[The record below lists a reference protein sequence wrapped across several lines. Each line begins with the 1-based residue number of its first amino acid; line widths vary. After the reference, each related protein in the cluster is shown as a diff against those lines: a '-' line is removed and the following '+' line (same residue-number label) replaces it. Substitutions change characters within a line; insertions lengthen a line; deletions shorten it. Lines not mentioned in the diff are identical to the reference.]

1 MAHVKAISSSPRKG
15 MRKENIPAGKFVA
28 AFGLN
33 QDAHAG
39 DWHRQVS
46 LLAQES
52 IDSMREKGLEVSAGN
67 FAENITTEDLDLTAL
82 PVGSHLQLGEVELIV
97 SQLGKICH
105 HRCAIYHQAGDCV
118 MPREGIFAVVHKG
131 GTIRVGDPISVSS
144 KRSTAAAVV
153 STAELLESAGPALTL
168 VVNARFGSAFTRLDA
183 LTAGKGG
190 GMTAILADLV
200 DTQAIDRIVIV
211 DPSGSQAMAL
221 AGWTSSAER
230 KNRYHRKKSIIDYCR
245 QIDEVATL

>member
-1 MAHVKAISSSPRKG
+1 MAQVKAISSSPRKG
-15 MRKENIPAGKFVA
+15 MRKENRPEGEFLA

-33 QDAHAG
+33 EDAHAG

-67 FAENITTEDLDLTAL
+67 FAENITTEDLDLTVL
-82 PVGSHLQLGEVELIV
+82 PVGCHLQLGEVELIV

-105 HRCAIYHQAGDCV
+105 HRCTIYHQAGDCV
-118 MPREGIFAVVHKG
+118 MPREGIFAVVRKG
-131 GTIRVGDPISVSS
+131 GTIRVGDPITVST

-153 STAELLESAGPALTL
+153 STAKLLESSGSALT
-168 VVNARFGSAFTRLDA
+168 VAVNARFGSAFTRLDA
-183 LTAGKGG
+183 LTAREGG
-190 GMTAILADLV
+190 GLTAILADLV

-221 AGWTSSAER
+221 AGWTGNTQR